1 VDTELT
7 TIRYILLNYRI
18 AELSQRQNTGN
29 RKSFLQ
35 EAQESYATF
44 LRLLDNYDILS
55 LEDTRLYE
63 QYREAP
69 TTFST
74 APTSDPTAR
83 REAKIRRFKE
93 EKQLKQSLEYL
104 QRNPAANQDDEI
116 HRKLR
121 LAQIAYSTHQTFQA
135 LESIAQEL
143 HILSLAPSEPSRG
156 PERSVDD
163 WRDRERTRDGY
174 SERLDA
180 PMSAGLIGPLL
191 DAQGRPMR
199 PFTLLG
205 KRQDLQAGVFRP
217 DHSLPT
223 MSIDEYLEEEK
234 RRGGMIEGGG
244 AQSGM
249 KPEVDEDDLDKADEE
264 TMKARA
270 WDEFVEA
277 NPKGAG
283 NTINRG

>member
-1 VDTELT
+1 M
-7 TIRYILLNYRI
+7 
-18 AELSQRQNTGN
+18 
-29 RKSFLQ
+29 
-35 EAQESYATF
+35 
-44 LRLLDNYDILS
+44 
-55 LEDTRLYE
+55 
-63 QYREAP
+63 
-69 TTFST
+69 
-74 APTSDPTAR
+74 
-83 REAKIRRFKE
+83 
-93 EKQLKQSLEYL
+93 KQALEYL
-104 QRNPAANQDDEI
+104 QRNPAATQDDEI

-121 LAQIAYSTHQTFQA
+121 LAQIAFSTHQTFQA

-156 PERSVDD
+156 PERTNDD
-163 WRDRERTRDGY
+163 SRDRERTRDGY

-180 PMSAGLIGPLL
+180 PMSAGLTGPLL

-244 AQSGM
+244 AQSGI